1 MPFEPSDSAESEEA
15 ETDPPSL
22 FKHSKRKGA
31 PSPPP
36 QDLPLDEPPIRK
48 KKKPLAKVTVQA
60 PAWHAWIDPA
70 AILWLPLPIALAF
83 FVGSALFSQV
93 LPAAANQDGSTNIN
107 FIFLTFSL
115 VLAFLPLAYLF
126 AHWMQIA
133 GAWATG
139 DTADPPFPDFDVGAI
154 LGDFIRSLPAVA
166 FAALCSGWVFFLKIE
181 PAWVK
186 SALAS
191 LLFAVYFAVALL
203 AVSLQSH
210 PLASN
215 PISILMALLRMHRGR
230 IAFLVEAS
238 LHLLIGFLLWRAIF
252 AVWEK
257 NWDVGLLIWG
267 ALWIFVFFSGARLMR
282 AVGIYYRL
290 NAKRVGWFS

>member
-1 MPFEPSDSAESEEA
+1 LPFDPS
-15 ETDPPSL
+15 ETDDADVEPRST
-22 FKHSKRKGA
+22 FKRSKRKGA
-31 PSPPP
+31 PAPHSSEM
-36 QDLPLDEPPIRK
+36 PLDEPPVRK
-48 KKKPLAKVTVQA
+48 KKKQLAKVTVQA
-60 PAWHAWIDPA
+60 PTWHAWIDPA

-83 FVGSALFSQV
+83 FVGSALFSQI
-93 LPAAANQDGSTNIN
+93 LPAVANEDGSTNIN

-115 VLAFLPLAYLF
+115 VLAFLPLAYLL

-133 GAWATG
+133 GTWATG
-139 DTADPPFPDFDVGAI
+139 NTADPPFPDFDVGAI
-154 LGDFIRSLPAVA
+154 LSDFIKAIPAAA
-166 FAALCSGWVFFLKIE
+166 FAALCSGWVFFLRFE
-181 PAWVK
+181 PAWTK

-191 LLFAVYFAVALL
+191 LLFAVYFAVGLV

-230 IAFLVEAS
+230 LNFFIEAS
-238 LHLLIGFLLWRAIF
+238 VHLLVGFLLWRAIF

-257 NWDVGLLIWG
+257 NWDVGLVIWG

-290 NAKRVGWFS
+290 NAKRIGWFT